1 MSVEGEDGDMNNHD
15 FFCECPD
22 CCARYDNSS
31 TVMTNTL
38 VANPARP
45 SLRQAGVKVASVR
58 TRYMEP
64 GQAVGRGKVR
74 KPSEKQLDYLKSL
87 LASRDLTNLMLPRGV
102 DRARLENLESISLR
116 GCSDLI
122 SNLLDCPKKQ
132 DATSVRM
139 ATEGQIKFLRS
150 LVNQKY
156 NAGTRESLEDF
167 FTGINFADA
176 SKMINHMKTLPDVKP
191 DLEEG
196 VYRYEGGAARVVR
209 SDNGRMYAGLWNE
222 ETQEWGYTSG
232 LITKIKAD
240 DRMTLEEISAFG
252 QAFGRCG
259 HCNKKLT
266 NKESMERGIGP
277 KCATMY

>member
-1 MSVEGEDGDMNNHD
+1 MNNHD
-15 FFCECPD
+15 FFCECSD

-38 VANPARP
+38 VADPARP
-45 SLRQAGVKVASVR
+45 SIRQAGVKVASVR

-74 KPSEKQLDYLKSL
+74 KPSEPQLKFLKKL
-87 LASRDLTNLMLPRGV
+87 LAERDLTKLMLPRGV
-102 DRARLENLESISLR
+102 DRARLEDPESISLR

-132 DATSVRM
+132 DAKAVRM
-139 ATEGQIKFLRS
+139 ATEGQIKFLHL

-156 NAGTRESLEDF
+156 NEGTRNALGDF
-167 FTGINFADA
+167 FTGINFDDA

-196 VYRYEGGAARVVR
+196 VYRYEGGAARVVC
-209 SDNGRMYAGLWNE
+209 SDAGRMYAGLWNA
-222 ETQEWGYTSG
+222 ETQDWEFTSG
-232 LITKIKAD
+232 LVTKIKAE
-240 DRMTLEEISAFG
+240 DRMTLAEMAAFG

-259 HCNKKLT
+259 HCNRKLT
-266 NKESMERGIGP
+266 KKESREAGIGP
-277 KCATMY
+277 VCATMY